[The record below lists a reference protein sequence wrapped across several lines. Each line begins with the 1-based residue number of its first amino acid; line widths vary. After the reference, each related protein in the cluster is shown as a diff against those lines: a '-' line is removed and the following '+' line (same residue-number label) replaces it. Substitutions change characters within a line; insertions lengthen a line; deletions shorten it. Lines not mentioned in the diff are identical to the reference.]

1 MNLPLPSNS
10 PEPDARLSALEA
22 KVQELET
29 LVNLALRLLAVQR
42 PVSALL
48 ERYGATESEELAV
61 QRLLDEVAVRAE
73 RGGIE
78 APSFPGF
85 LNELEMK
92 FPAIRDDREFVSL
105 LLDTLRLDR
114 AAYQKFHAYVTSHGW
129 PQWS

>member
-1 MNLPLPSNS
+1 MTLPLPSHS

-48 ERYGATESEELAV
+48 ERYGAKESEELAV
-61 QRLLDEVAVRAE
+61 QHLLDDVAGRAE

-85 LNELEMK
+85 LYELEMK

-114 AAYQKFHAYVTSHGW
+114 AAYQKLHTYVTAQGW

>member
-1 MNLPLPSNS
+1 MNLPLSSNS
-10 PEPDARLSALEA
+10 PEVDARLSALEA

-29 LVNLALRLLAVQR
+29 LVNLALRLLSVQR

-73 RGGIE
+73 RGGLE

-85 LNELEMK
+85 LHELDMK
-92 FPAIRDDREFVSL
+92 FPAIRGDREFVSL

-114 AAYQKFHAYVTSHGW
+114 AAYQKLHTYVTSHGW
-129 PQWS
+129 PLWS

>member
-114 AAYQKFHAYVTSHGW
+114 AAYQKLHAYVTSHGW

>member
-1 MNLPLPSNS
+1 MSFPSNS
-10 PEPDARLSALEA
+10 PEPNARLSALEA

-48 ERYGATESEELAV
+48 ERFGATESEEAAV
-61 QRLLDEVAVRAE
+61 HRLLDEVAGRAE

-78 APSFPGF
+78 SPSFPGF
-85 LNELEMK
+85 LHELEMK

-105 LLDTLRLDR
+105 LLDALRLDR
-114 AAYQKFHAYVTSHGW
+114 AAYQKLHAYATAQGW
-129 PQWS
+129 PLWS